1 MMLSSKLIY
10 IPFIWKQNLI
20 QEFVELSLDMKI
32 YEFMNSMC
40 VIKIRAIQFNLN
52 GGLLTSYIS
61 MGEIGHV

>member
-1 MMLSSKLIY
+1 MMLSNKLIY

-20 QEFVELSLDMKI
+20 QEFLEPSLDMKI
-32 YEFMNSMC
+32 YDFMNSMC